1 MAKENIPAI
10 SVIIPMYN
18 AEKYIVDCFES
29 ILAQSFKDFEVIV
42 VDDCSTD
49 NSAKIV
55 ESYVPKFTRGGAERL
70 QLVRRKTNSG
80 GCGVPRNDGLEI
92 AHGEYISFIDMDDM
106 ITPTA
111 FEELYTVAK
120 EFDADVVACEK
131 YFQIPAEANISD
143 KSSCKFICPTAINF
157 VEKPTLVKD
166 NIETRIKRLYNKQ
179 FLWNV
184 WSKLIRR
191 NFLSENGINFVDNVA
206 EDVTFTIFLVCAAKK
221 YVLVPN
227 VINFYRIWDESLSRK
242 KIDTAEPLY
251 TRIHAITVGI
261 SALNN
266 FFSKNNLLEN
276 TAEEKYDLLFWWI
289 IYHIDFLREIYSQIP
304 PYQIYDLVKKEF
316 ETLGCDSELTAL
328 LFNGMN
334 IFNNINNQQRAQI
347 QQLQEKLQKAA
358 EYLGKQQK
366 IIRDLE
372 SQLK

>member
-1 MAKENIPAI
+1 M
-10 SVIIPMYN
+10 
-18 AEKYIVDCFES
+18 
-29 ILAQSFKDFEVIV
+29 
-42 VDDCSTD
+42 
-49 NSAKIV
+49 
-55 ESYVPKFTRGGAERL
+55 
-70 QLVRRKTNSG
+70 
-80 GCGVPRNDGLEI
+80 
-92 AHGEYISFIDMDDM
+92 
-106 ITPTA
+106 
-111 FEELYTVAK
+111 
-120 EFDADVVACEK
+120 
-131 YFQIPAEANISD
+131 
-143 KSSCKFICPTAINF
+143 
-157 VEKPTLVKD
+157 
-166 NIETRIKRLYNKQ
+166 
-179 FLWNV
+179 
-184 WSKLIRR
+184 
-191 NFLSENGINFVDNVA
+191 
-206 EDVTFTIFLVCAAKK
+206 
-221 YVLVPN
+221 VPN